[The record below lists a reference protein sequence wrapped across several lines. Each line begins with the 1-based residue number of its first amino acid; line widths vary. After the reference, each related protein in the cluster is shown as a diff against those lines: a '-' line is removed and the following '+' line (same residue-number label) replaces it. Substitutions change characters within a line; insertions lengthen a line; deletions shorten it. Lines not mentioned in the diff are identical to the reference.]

1 MPNKSSSEI
10 PRNPTKLVRTT
21 LIRANPNHFQ
31 RMGEATPIPKNSIAD
46 DFLLEEKNRSN
57 REELKHIDRSGMG
70 LKVYGR
76 NLGYIERV
84 S

>member
-1 MPNKSSSEI
+1 
-10 PRNPTKLVRTT
+10 
-21 LIRANPNHFQ
+21 
-31 RMGEATPIPKNSIAD
+31 MGEATPIPKNSIAD